1 MELEGMIAEGRN
13 SNPIVHHLLSNAAS
27 SMGYKIGGNDEVV
40 GGKTSGEV
48 LADYESS

>member
-1 MELEGMIAEGRN
+1 MIAEGRN
-13 SNPIVHHLLSNAAS
+13 CNPIVQHLLRKAAS

>member
-1 MELEGMIAEGRN
+1 MIAEGRN
-13 SNPIVHHLLSNAAS
+13 SNPIVNHLLFNAAS
-27 SMGYKIGGNDEVV
+27 LMGYKIGAGDEVV